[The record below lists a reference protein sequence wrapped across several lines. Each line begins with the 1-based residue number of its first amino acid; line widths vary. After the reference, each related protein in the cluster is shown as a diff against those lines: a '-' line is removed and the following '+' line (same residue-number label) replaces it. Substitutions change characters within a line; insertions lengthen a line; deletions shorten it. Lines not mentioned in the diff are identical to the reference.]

1 MVSINLTEVNSKNQ
15 IARIIRLKMENN
27 GIKKSE
33 IILGTHLSKTAVN
46 SVLCLDDCDKD
57 YRFNTLL
64 KVLKF
69 LEIQIFIGRN
79 EDVKSNVLSLFN
91 TSYNK

>member
-15 IARIIRLKMENN
+15 IARVICLKMESN

-33 IILGTHLSKTAVN
+33 IILGTRLSKTAIN
-46 SVLCLDDCDKD
+46 SVLCLDNCEKD

-64 KVLKF
+64 KVLRF
-69 LEIQIFIGRN
+69 LKIQLFIGRN
-79 EDVKSNVLSLFN
+79 EDIKTNILSLFN
-91 TSYNK
+91 TSDNK

>member
-1 MVSINLTEVNSKNQ
+1 MVSINLTEINSKNQ
-15 IARIIRLKMENN
+15 IARIIRLKMERN

-33 IILGTHLSKTAVN
+33 IILETHLSKTAVN
-46 SVLCLDDCDKD
+46 SVLCIENCGKD

-69 LEIQIFIGRN
+69 LKIQIFIGSN
-79 EDVKSNVLSLFN
+79 KDVKSNILSLFN
-91 TSYNK
+91 TSDNK

>member
-15 IARIIRLKMENN
+15 IARVIRLKMESN

-46 SVLCLDDCDKD
+46 SVLCLGNCNKD

-64 KVLKF
+64 KVLEF
-69 LEIQIFIGRN
+69 LKIQLFIGRN
-79 EDVKSNVLSLFN
+79 EDVQGHILSLFN
-91 TSYNK
+91 TSDNK